1 MPEATSTTQT
11 IVYASAGVYD
21 VQVVAPALIG
31 LYRLTLALDDE
42 AVPGH
47 VEVRVIC
54 SDGLIE
60 LADGISCGCEA
71 GEYLKA
77 DGTQFLNV
85 RSAVSTDCKSTL
97 ELRRCEFE
105 TTTGSD
111 VPLLL
116 GPATVGAVS
125 ADNTVRGGGS
135 LFGRDRP
142 PPGVALTPS
151 DDAEL
156 N

>member
-1 MPEATSTTQT
+1 MIRACSTAVLLSGTSR
-11 IVYASAGVYD
+11 
-21 VQVVAPALIG
+21 PA
-31 LYRLTLALDDE
+31 
-42 AVPGH
+42 
-47 VEVRVIC
+47 
-54 SDGLIE
+54 
-60 LADGISCGCEA
+60 
-71 GEYLKA
+71 LKA